1 MYRRNHFLYL
11 FTWIKKRLWKLFD
24 AFNNDELYVINI
36 AHVFQKYMEYNID
49 DLEEFAV
56 IYTYEY
62 HDLHNRLDD
71 MVSKEKMYTEVFKI
85 MKDLKEKGGL
95 DGQ

>member
-1 MYRRNHFLYL
+1 MPRPNLL
-11 FTWIKKRLWKLFD
+11 SLLKIGKEWLWRLFD
-24 AFNNDELYVINI
+24 AFNNDELYIINI

-49 DLEEFAV
+49 DLEEFSV

-62 HDLHNRLDD
+62 HDRHNKLDD
-71 MVSKEKMYTEVFKI
+71 MTSKEKMYTEVLKI
-85 MKDLKEKGGL
+85 MKDLKKKEGL